1 MEKSR
6 FRLLAI
12 VLILPIFL
20 GAGCAWQSDFEKL
33 QKEVSSQRNYIEKVS
48 RESALSSKQSLDMA
62 TAALKNAE
70 QVANAAEKAGNAAE
84 AANITLARM
93 LEKPKVYT
101 LHFGFNKSQ
110 INYAMRRSLDELLSD
125 WKGKAAGIRIVGH
138 ADLVGSNKFNLA
150 LSRKRANKIK
160 AALVR
165 GGVSPSIIQA
175 FGVCEKDLA
184 VQTKRGKR
192 LRENRRVV
200 LTILPKK
207 S

>member
-20 GAGCAWQSDFEKL
+20 GAGCAWQSDLEKL
-33 QKEVSSQRNYIEKVS
+33 QKEVSIQRNDIDKVTIEA
-48 RESALSSKQSLDMA
+48 ALGSKRSLDMA
-62 TAALKNAE
+62 TAALKNSE
-70 QVANAAEKAGNAAE
+70 QVANAAQKAGNAAE

-110 INYAMRRSLDELLSD
+110 INYAMRRSLNEILSD
-125 WKGKAAGIRIVGH
+125 WKGKAAGFRVVGH

-150 LSRKRANKIK
+150 LSRKRANKVK
-160 AALVR
+160 AALVQR
-165 GGVSPSIIQA
+165 GVSSSIIQA
-175 FGVCEKDLA
+175 FGVGEKELA

-192 LRENRRVV
+192 LRFNRRVV

-207 S
+207 G